1 MTAGR
6 WYRWCLLVPF
16 LWQAALAPWSN
27 GVAWRPFG
35 LPFPMVWQMAGIVV
49 TSAVLWAVYRLD
61 ATADAAS
68 TAETLPG
75 AGKHDHKVMGDSHDD
90 TRPGEAAP

>member
-1 MTAGR
+1 MTPGP
-6 WYRWCLLVPF
+6 WHRWCLLVPF

-27 GVAWRPFG
+27 GVSWRPFG

-61 ATADAAS
+61 AAAATAS
-68 TAETLPG
+68 TAETVPG
-75 AGKHDHKVMGDSHDD
+75 TARDDDKVVGANHDD
-90 TRPGEAAP
+90 TRPGESSP